1 MRVKKEEMKYVA
13 QLAKLEFN
21 EEEEKEVIEELDRMF
36 KYMENLN
43 ELNTDGVNI
52 TINPYCM
59 ENKFREDT
67 VEESMDIKEIL
78 DNSPQN
84 LKEYI
89 VVPQV
94 IE

>member
-21 EEEEKEVIEELDRMF
+21 EEEEKEVMEELDRMF

-43 ELNTDGVNI
+43 ELNTDDVNI
-52 TINPYCM
+52 TINPYCVK
-59 ENKFREDT
+59 NKFREDI
-67 VEESMDIKEIL
+67 VEESMEVKDVL

-94 IE
+94 ME